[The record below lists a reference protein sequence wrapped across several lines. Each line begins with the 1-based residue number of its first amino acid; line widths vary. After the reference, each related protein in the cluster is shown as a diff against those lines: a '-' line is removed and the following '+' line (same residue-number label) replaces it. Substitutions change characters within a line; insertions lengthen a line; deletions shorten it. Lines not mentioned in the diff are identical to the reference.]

1 MSNMQTTEQMQ
12 FASRPEYLAHLDSLV
27 ARINAVVPIRA
38 HHYCDTPNRTVVV
51 TRAYRRGVLAYV
63 EFGSGG
69 HSEISYYEESLLRNR
84 RLGGA
89 Q

>member
-1 MSNMQTTEQMQ
+1 MSNTQTTESMQ
-12 FASRPEYLAHLDSLV
+12 FTTRADYLAHLDSLV
-27 ARINAVVPIRA
+27 ERINAVVPIRA
-38 HHYCDTPNRTVVV
+38 HHYCDQPHQTVVV

-69 HSEISYYEESLLRNR
+69 YSEISYYEESLLRNR

-89 Q
+89 R